1 MVTARSGGREDA
13 KLDHA
18 TQKPVVLF
26 RRPIENHL
34 HAGESVYDPFAGSG
48 TAVIAAEL
56 TGTVCYAMEIDPR
69 CCDLI
74 RQRFEVF
81 TNAR

>member
-1 MVTARSGGREDA
+1 M
-13 KLDHA
+13 
-18 TQKPVVLF
+18 LF
-26 RRPIENHL
+26 QRPIENHL
-34 HAGESVYDPFAGSG
+34 QPGEIVYDPFAGSG

-74 RQRFEVF
+74 RQRYEVF
-81 TNAR
+81 SNGR